1 MKNPFN
7 SNCRT
12 TPSAQKTHSRRGAM
26 IVFLAAMM
34 SLFMIAVIFTV
45 DVAYMQM
52 VKTDVRIAADV
63 SAKAGVEALLRT
75 ESTATAEASAKRF
88 LELNTVANQTMKF
101 NDGDIEMGKVFHSG
115 NGNNKWHF
123 NKGLT
128 PYNAMRVTVRLDD
141 NANASVPLFF
151 ARFFDNQNYKPQHT
165 SIAAN
170 LVHEIVLCID
180 RSHSMCFDLT
190 GADWSYPS
198 GTPNYPQG
206 YISNPNP
213 SGSRWAKLDGAI
225 QVFVSKIQQRSIKPD
240 IALVTWGSDIT
251 LGWSWFPHQYRSFD
265 AVEVDLKL
273 GQNIDQVNAAIATRY
288 NDIMMGGTNMA
299 AGINKA
305 INILKHPSTNSLA
318 QKTIILMSDGMWN
331 TGSNPVT
338 AAQTAAANNITIHTV
353 SFLSINNQ
361 SVMQTIATTTGGK
374 SYSALNATQLN
385 AAFEELAEELP
396 IVLID

>member
-1 MKNPFN
+1 MQSP
-7 SNCRT
+7 SNTIWQQTR
-12 TPSAQKTHSRRGAM
+12 SVQKTSPRRGAM
-26 IVFLAAMM
+26 IVLLAVMM

-52 VKTDVRIAADV
+52 VKTDVRIAADL

-75 ESTATAEASAKRF
+75 ETSSKAKKAAKQF
-88 LELNTVANQTMKF
+88 LKLNTVANQTMKF
-101 NDGDIEMGKVFHSG
+101 NNDDIEMGKVVQNSS
-115 NGNNKWHF
+115 NKWEF
-123 NKGLT
+123 QKNQT
-128 PYNAMRVTVRLDD
+128 PYNSMRVTVRLDD

-165 SIAAN
+165 SVAAN

-190 GADWSYPS
+190 GVDFSYPS
-198 GTPNYPQG
+198 GTPNYPTG

-213 SGSRWAKLDGAI
+213 TGSRWAKLDGAI
-225 QVFVSKIQQRSIKPD
+225 QTFVSKIQQRSIKPD
-240 IALVTWGSDIT
+240 IALVTWGSDMT
-251 LGWSWFPHQYRSFD
+251 LSWYWHPHSYRSFN
-265 AVEVDLKL
+265 AVEIDLPL

-299 AGINKA
+299 AGINEA
-305 INILKHPSTNSLA
+305 IDILKDPSTNSLA

-331 TGSNPVT
+331 TGGNPET
-338 AAQTAAANNITIHTV
+338 AAQNAADNNITIHTV

-361 SVMQTIATTTGGK
+361 SVMQNIATKTGGK
-374 SYSALNATQLN
+374 SYSALSEQELQD
-385 AAFEELAEELP
+385 AFAELAEDLP

>member
-1 MKNPFN
+1 MQSPSNFN
-7 SNCRT
+7 RRQTRSEQDVSN
-12 TPSAQKTHSRRGAM
+12 RRGAM

-34 SLFMIAVIFTV
+34 SLFMIAVVFTV

-75 ESTATAEASAKRF
+75 EKTNKAKKAARDF

-101 NDGDIEMGKVFHSG
+101 NNNDIEMGKVVQS
-115 NGNNKWHF
+115 GNNKWEF
-123 NKGLT
+123 QKNQT
-128 PYNAMRVTVRLDD
+128 PYNSMRVTVRLDD

-151 ARFFDNQNYKPQHT
+151 ARFFDDQNYKPQHT

-190 GADWSYPS
+190 GVDYSYPY
-198 GTPNYPQG
+198 GTPNYPSG

-213 SGSRWAKLDGAI
+213 TGSRWAKLDGAI

-251 LGWSWFPHQYRSFD
+251 LGWSWYPHHYRSFN
-265 AVEVDLKL
+265 AVEVDLTL

-305 INILKHPSTNSLA
+305 IDILKAPTTNSLA

-338 AAQTAAANNITIHTV
+338 AAQTAADNNITIHTV

-361 SVMQTIATTTGGK
+361 SVMQNIASITGGK
-374 SYSALNATQLN
+374 SYSALSVEDLN
-385 AAFEELAEELP
+385 TAFEELAEDLP